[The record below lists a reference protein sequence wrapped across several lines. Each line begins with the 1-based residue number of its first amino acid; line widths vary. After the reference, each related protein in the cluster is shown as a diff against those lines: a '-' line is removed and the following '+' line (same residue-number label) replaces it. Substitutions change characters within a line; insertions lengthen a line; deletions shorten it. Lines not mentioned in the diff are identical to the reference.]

1 MAPLENKVLGM
12 PIGKEHNVAI
22 IALIALLMV
31 TMVCCAIRLLCC
43 VCCCGCG
50 KKRKERPGRRV
61 EVAEEDPEM
70 ESSIEM
76 TKFDIQNDAL
86 NEDPLTIP
94 DHDPS
99 INDEYGDDV
108 FEDPTATPGEADGG
122 NATAEADGGA
132 GEGGGG
138 EDGESDVMDLDDVEE
153 V

>member
-1 MAPLENKVLGM
+1 M
-12 PIGKEHNVAI
+12 
-22 IALIALLMV
+22 
-31 TMVCCAIRLLCC
+31 
-43 VCCCGCG
+43 
-50 KKRKERPGRRV
+50 
-61 EVAEEDPEM
+61 VAEEDPEM

-153 V
+153 VHERVVLGVGHAVAYLDRHRVLLAEGLAAQSK